1 MKRDNTTNYLRT
13 LNPIWRVL
21 SNTLKNQPFNEVK
34 TIKHS
39 ENRFRNHETTFKSYF
54 LIIAACLLT
63 FSLASGNEAEIKKGT
78 ITGAVVESST
88 NAPLQYAQVALYN
101 SADSSLVNG
110 AISDSTG
117 VFSLEKIP
125 NGNYFLKAEFIGYQ
139 QKVYEDIVINGNEN
153 KIELPPINLTE
164 TTTEIDEVS
173 VVAQKRNTSVQ
184 VDKKIVN
191 VDNNLSATGGT
202 AIDALKVSPSITVN
216 QEGEVLLRGS
226 TSFKVLIDGKPSAL
240 KPNEALKNMP
250 AGRIE
255 NIEIITNPSVK
266 YDAEGTA
273 GIINIITKKGLG
285 VGTSGQI
292 NASAGTG
299 NKYNSDINLN
309 YTNDKLNVTFGAN
322 WKDNKQFFNMDE
334 IIETVVDGS
343 KRRNDVLFYREQ
355 ADKDY
360 GANITL
366 DYQLN
371 SKNNIAYSADMGST
385 NFYVDANFKY
395 DETFENEPKHSYVY
409 EDLSMAIL
417 ADYFTNNITYT
428 RSWSDNKSWVNSVF
442 YSKINYFFDNHQS
455 RYNTDSDF
463 DFSDVAP
470 YYQMRY
476 ENDNFSTE
484 FRAKTDYS
492 AVDKNGGKFE
502 AGAQY
507 HKYNRYLDLNAET
520 FDIDA
525 NSWVPD
531 NIFTNELDF
540 NEQVYS
546 VYANYSSRFKGF
558 NYSLGIRQEYTNR
571 LIESFTLNE
580 KYKYEKLNY
589 FSSFSLSKDLKKG
602 IQLALNYSSRID
614 RPDEYFL
621 NPFPDISNEF
631 QEAYGNPM
639 LRPHITES
647 YELSFRKMFEKGM
660 FSSQAYHRKTDD
672 AYTQVISSDDDG
684 IMILTFDNISDDK
697 EYGVE
702 NMVNWQAT
710 KWWSVNAS
718 LNIMGQSSKGTMN
731 EEPFDRSA
739 FTFDTRLINSFTF
752 SNTSAQIM
760 AFYFHDRIG
769 NAIGNVE
776 AFYWVDASVQHNF
789 FNRRLA
795 VTLQAKDV
803 FNTNQL
809 KFDINGSDYRFYV
822 HRKPEYPVI
831 LLSVS
836 YKFNNFKNNV
846 EKVKTK
852 LKIGS

>member
-1 MKRDNTTNYLRT
+1 MKAM
-13 LNPIWRVL
+13 
-21 SNTLKNQPFNEVK
+21 K

-39 ENRFRNHETTFKSYF
+39 ENGFRNLEQTFKFYF
-54 LIIAACLLT
+54 LIIATFLLS
-63 FSLASGNEAEIKKGT
+63 FSFAHGNEIEIEKGT
-78 ITGAVVESST
+78 IRGAVVESNS

-101 SADSSLVNG
+101 SADSSLVDG
-110 AISDSTG
+110 TISDSKG
-117 VFSLEKIP
+117 FFNLEKIP
-125 NGNYFLKAEFIGYQ
+125 RGNYFLKAEFIGYEQ
-139 QKVYEDIVINGNEN
+139 EIYEDIVVSRN
-153 KIELPPINLTE
+153 KDEIELSSIKLKE
-164 TTTEIDEVS
+164 KATEIDEVS
-173 VVAQKRNTSVQ
+173 VVAQKRNTTVQ
-184 VDKKIVN
+184 ANKKVVN
-191 VDNNLSATGGT
+191 VDKNLSATGGT

-226 TSFKVLIDGKPSAL
+226 TSYKVLIDGKPSAL
-240 KPNEALKNMP
+240 KSNEALKNMP

-299 NKYNSDINLN
+299 NKYNSNINLN
-309 YTNDKLNVTFGAN
+309 YTNDKWNVTIGAN
-322 WKDNKQFFNMDE
+322 WKDNKQFYNMDE
-334 IIETVVDGS
+334 ILETLVDGR

-355 ADKDY
+355 TDKNY

-366 DYQLN
+366 DYQFN
-371 SKNNIAYSADMGST
+371 SKNNLSYSADLGST
-385 NFYVDANFKY
+385 NFYADANFRY
-395 DETFENEPKHSYVY
+395 DETIVNEPEHTYVY
-409 EDLSMAIL
+409 EDLSVAIL
-417 ADYFTNNITYT
+417 ADYFTNNLTYT
-428 RSWSDNKSWVNSVF
+428 RSWSDNKSWTNSVF
-442 YSKINYFFDNHQS
+442 YSKINYFFDDKQS
-455 RYNTDSDF
+455 RYNTNSDF
-463 DFSDVAP
+463 DFIIINP

-484 FRAKTDYS
+484 LRAKTDYS
-492 AVDKNGGKFE
+492 AVDKKGGKFE

-507 HKYNRYLDLNAET
+507 HNYQRYLDLNAET
-520 FDIDA
+520 FDSET
-525 NSWVPD
+525 NRWVPD
-531 NIFTNELDF
+531 AVFSNEFDF
-540 NEQVYS
+540 DEKIYS
-546 VYANYSSRFKGF
+546 VYANYSNQFKGF
-558 NYSLGIRQEYTNR
+558 NYSFGIRQEYTNR

-589 FSSFSLSKDLKKG
+589 FSSFSVSKDLKKE

-614 RPDEYFL
+614 RPDEFFL
-621 NPFPDISNEF
+621 NPFPDVSNEF
-631 QEAYGNPM
+631 QKAYGNPM

-647 YELSFRKMFEKGM
+647 YEFSFRKMFDKGM
-660 FSSQAYHRKTDD
+660 FSSQAYHRKTND
-672 AYTQVISSDDDG
+672 AYTQVIGSDDEG

-697 EYGVE
+697 EYGIE
-702 NMVNWQAT
+702 NMVNLQAT
-710 KWWSVNAS
+710 KSWSVNAS
-718 LNIMGQSSKGTMN
+718 LNLMDQSSRGKMN
-731 EEPFDRSA
+731 EEPFDRST

-752 SNTSAQIM
+752 GNTSAQIM

-776 AFYWVDASVQHNF
+776 GFYWVDASVQHNF

-795 VTLQAKDV
+795 VTLQAKDI

-809 KFDINGSDYRFYV
+809 KFDVDRSDYRFYI

-846 EKVKTK
+846 QKVKTK
-852 LKIGS
+852 LKIGG